1 MRRAS
6 LYDPFTG
13 KENIDDK
20 TKLAF
25 LMSPAYC
32 NMLRKM
38 VVGLTADHKLTVTLL
53 DPNHPELGFTDG
65 KRVMINT
72 LHEMFRKEPLK
83 KVTEY
88 CLALAVHESLHPLY
102 SCFQCVQDANRK
114 HPKDTD
120 NMVQVRRELFNLL
133 EDARIERIGAFKFPG
148 VAYAIESLNEFLYE
162 NRGGQIDQMKDIEKI
177 LLWIMDYVS
186 VDHCRARLD
195 GDLAELWTKIKPL
208 AVMAKYSDTCSGCYF
223 YTKKIMRLL
232 KPLIPEQDPVQSQQQ
247 KPQNT
252 QGNDKDV
259 DAKTG
264 QTPPGGKGK
273 SGKGNGKQQQSQ
285 AGSGSQE
292 SNGSQDMSQ
301 QNAAGSQI
309 GNGNGKGSGQTQ
321 GQGQQGGT
329 GSGEDALDEMLT
341 RALNSSFNEHLQDVS
356 DAAHDAAAVNK
367 LRSDASNSYDVSPCF
382 GTYQYLDQ
390 YCAVKDEV
398 MPVANK
404 LRTGLKNIINYNVD
418 EMSRYL
424 HAGRI
429 DAKSLSRIPSG
440 AICAKRIEKS
450 DEADLNITVLVDLS
464 GSMSGWNLENSIKS
478 CVVMQEVCM
487 ALKIPFTVLGFK
499 DGSKTRIMH
508 FSNHLLRGRYAH
520 TGIVRMCTGGGT
532 PLNEALNYI
541 PTLLGK
547 QPEEDKLVIVIT
559 DGEPNGSPDD
569 CAATVKRLSGTGKV
583 YGLAIGGGRD
593 ALRRI
598 FGSNCIMIDRLD
610 LLPRELCRIVE
621 KNLIR
626 R

>member
-1 MRRAS
+1 MKRAS

-13 KENIDDK
+13 KENIDEK

-72 LHEMFRKEPLK
+72 LHQMFQKEALK

-120 NMVQVRRELFNLL
+120 NMVQVRRELFNIL

-162 NRGGQIDQMKDIEKI
+162 NRGGQIDQMKDIEKM

-195 GDLAELWTKIKPL
+195 GDLAELWKKVKPL

-252 QGNDKDV
+252 QGNDKDI

-273 SGKGNGKQQQSQ
+273 SGKGNGKQQ
-285 AGSGSQE
+285 
-292 SNGSQDMSQ
+292 
-301 QNAAGSQI
+301 
-309 GNGNGKGSGQTQ
+309 
-321 GQGQQGGT
+321 
-329 GSGEDALDEMLT
+329 
-341 RALNSSFNEHLQDVS
+341 
-356 DAAHDAAAVNK
+356 
-367 LRSDASNSYDVSPCF
+367 
-382 GTYQYLDQ
+382 
-390 YCAVKDEV
+390 
-398 MPVANK
+398 
-404 LRTGLKNIINYNVD
+404 
-418 EMSRYL
+418 
-424 HAGRI
+424 
-429 DAKSLSRIPSG
+429 
-440 AICAKRIEKS
+440 
-450 DEADLNITVLVDLS
+450 
-464 GSMSGWNLENSIKS
+464 
-478 CVVMQEVCM
+478 
-487 ALKIPFTVLGFK
+487 
-499 DGSKTRIMH
+499 
-508 FSNHLLRGRYAH
+508 
-520 TGIVRMCTGGGT
+520 
-532 PLNEALNYI
+532 
-541 PTLLGK
+541 
-547 QPEEDKLVIVIT
+547 
-559 DGEPNGSPDD
+559 
-569 CAATVKRLSGTGKV
+569 
-583 YGLAIGGGRD
+583 
-593 ALRRI
+593 
-598 FGSNCIMIDRLD
+598 
-610 LLPRELCRIVE
+610 
-621 KNLIR
+621 
-626 R
+626 